1 MTLDSHSFLTA
12 PRAPIPITAYALTN
26 CLGESTAEVLD
37 NLFAGNCG
45 LAPCRWPLPFSTYA
59 GEAKGG
65 LAPLPEAEKAFDSRA
80 ARLLARTLD
89 EMAQSAARAIRAWG
103 SHRVGLVLGTSTGG
117 IAVTEAAYEAF
128 KTAGSLPERFDFERQ
143 HSFGGLVE
151 FARRRTGI
159 QGPAYAVSTAC
170 SSSGKVFGCAQRLIE
185 SGLCDAVLVGGS
197 DSLCQTTLRGFGSLE
212 VVSPELCRPFS
223 AQRNGLNI
231 GEGAALLLLER
242 HPSGGA
248 RAMANLLGVG
258 ESSDAW
264 HMSHPHPEGIGALAA
279 MEQALSQAS
288 LSPSQ
293 VDHVNAHGT
302 GTKANDEVEGRAI
315 QKLLGSGVPVVS
327 TKAYTGHML
336 GAGGAS
342 EAVFAIAS
350 IQRGLVPMALRAEP
364 IDSAFELNIPTE
376 VLRRDVNVVLS
387 NSFAFGG
394 SNVCVAL
401 GQA

>member
-1 MTLDSHSFLTA
+1 MTTDSHSSL
-12 PRAPIPITAYALTN
+12 PITAYALTN
-26 CLGESTAEVLD
+26 CLGACTAEVLD

-45 LAPCRWPLPFSTYA
+45 LTPCRWPLPFSTYA

-89 EMAQSAARAIRAWG
+89 EMAESAARAIRTWG
-103 SHRVGLVLGTSTGG
+103 SRRVGLVLGTSTGG
-117 IAVTEAAYEAF
+117 IAETEGAFEAW
-128 KTAGSLPERFDFERQ
+128 KTAGSVPESFDFERQ
-143 HSFGGLVE
+143 HAFGGLVE
-151 FARRRTGI
+151 FARRRLGI
-159 QGPAYAVSTAC
+159 DGPAYAVSTAC
-170 SSSGKVFGCAQRLIE
+170 SSSGKVLGCAQRLIR
-185 SGLCDAVLVGGS
+185 SGLCDAVLAGGS

-231 GEGAALLLLER
+231 GEGAALLLVER
-242 HPSGGA
+242 EISSGADALA
-248 RAMANLLGVG
+248 RLLGVG
-258 ESSDAW
+258 ETSDAW

-279 MEQALSQAS
+279 MKEALDQAG
-288 LSPSQ
+288 LSPSD

-302 GTKANDEVEGRAI
+302 GTKANDEVEGKAI
-315 QKLLGSGVPVVS
+315 QALLGSSVPVVS

-342 EAVFAIAS
+342 EAVFAIAC
-350 IQRGLVPMALRAEP
+350 IQRGLVPMALRSEP
-364 IDSAFELNIPTE
+364 IDPAFELNIPTE
-376 VLRRDVNVVLS
+376 VLRREVNVVLS

-401 GQA
+401 GKA